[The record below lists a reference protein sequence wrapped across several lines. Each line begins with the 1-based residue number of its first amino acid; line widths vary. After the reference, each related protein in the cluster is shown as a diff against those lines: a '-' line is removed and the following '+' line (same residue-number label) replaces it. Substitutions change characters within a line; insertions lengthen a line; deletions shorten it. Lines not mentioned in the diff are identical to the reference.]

1 MRRAWRATGP
11 RTPEGKAVSSQN
23 ARRHGLTAEPDPDI
37 VGAWFNVILGNG
49 PGAYEEPSA
58 SDAADHQADH
68 QSDPGRELALRLAMA
83 EARYHR
89 ALHAL
94 EAHPRAPQSA
104 QAQVTA
110 FHAAMRAHLQDMVD
124 ARPNGRPQLEEL
136 EYASDALRR
145 LGRLVNEAD
154 RERRLHA
161 RYVGE
166 ARSER
171 RKALRAWC
179 DYNRGLNPNS
189 RNELSASRNV
199 KGKG

>member
-1 MRRAWRATGP
+1 
-11 RTPEGKAVSSQN
+11 VSSQN

-58 SDAADHQADH
+58 VDVAYHQA
-68 QSDPGRELALRLAMA
+68 DPGRELTPRLATA

-110 FHAAMRAHLQDMVD
+110 FHAAVRAHLQDTVD

-145 LGRLVNEAD
+145 FGRLVNEAD

-179 DYNRGLNPNS
+179 DYSRGANPNS
-189 RNELSASRNV
+189 RNELSASGNG

>member
-1 MRRAWRATGP
+1 MSGGWRATGP

-37 VGAWFNVILGNG
+37 VGAWFNVILGNSLE
-49 PGAYEEPSA
+49 AYEEPSA
-58 SDAADHQADH
+58 AESADHQANH
-68 QSDPGRELALRLAMA
+68 QSNPGREVALRLAIA

-145 LGRLVNEAD
+145 LGRLVNEVG

-179 DYNRGLNPNS
+179 DYNRGANPNS
-189 RNELSASRNV
+189 RNELSPGRNG

>member
-1 MRRAWRATGP
+1 MSRARRATGP

-37 VGAWFNVILGNG
+37 VSAWFNVILGNG
-49 PGAYEEPSA
+49 PEAYEEPSSA
-58 SDAADHQADH
+58 DAADHQADH
-68 QSDPGRELALRLAMA
+68 QSDPGRELALRLAIA

-94 EAHPRAPQSA
+94 EAHPRAPKSA

-124 ARPNGRPQLEEL
+124 ARPSGRPQLEEL

-145 LGRLVNEAD
+145 FGRLVHEAD

-179 DYNRGLNPNS
+179 DYNRGTNSNS
-189 RNELSASRNV
+189 RNELSASGNG

>member
-23 ARRHGLTAEPDPDI
+23 ARRHGLTAEPHPDI

-58 SDAADHQADH
+58 SDAADHQ
-68 QSDPGRELALRLAMA
+68 SDPGRELALRLAIA

-94 EAHPRAPQSA
+94 EAHPRAPKSA
-104 QAQVTA
+104 QAQATA

-145 LGRLVNEAD
+145 FGQLVNEAD

-179 DYNRGLNPNS
+179 DYNRGANPNS
-189 RNELSASRNV
+189 RNELSANGNG

>member
-1 MRRAWRATGP
+1 MSKPSRATGP

-49 PGAYEEPSA
+49 PEAYEEPSSA
-58 SDAADHQADH
+58 DAADHQAD
-68 QSDPGRELALRLAMA
+68 PERELALRLAIA

-94 EAHPRAPQSA
+94 EAHPRAPKSA

-110 FHAAMRAHLQDMVD
+110 FHAAMRAHLQDMVY
-124 ARPNGRPQLEEL
+124 ARPSGRPQLEEL

-145 LGRLVNEAD
+145 FGRLVNEAD

-179 DYNRGLNPNS
+179 DYNRGTNSNS
-189 RNELSASRNV
+189 RNELSASQKV
-199 KGKG
+199 KD

>member
-1 MRRAWRATGP
+1 MSRARRATGP

-37 VGAWFNVILGNG
+37 VGAWFNVIL
-49 PGAYEEPSA
+49 EEPSA
-58 SDAADHQADH
+58 SDAADHQAD
-68 QSDPGRELALRLAMA
+68 PGRELALRLAIA

-94 EAHPRAPQSA
+94 EAHPRAPKSA
-104 QAQVTA
+104 QTQATA

-145 LGRLVNEAD
+145 FGRLVTD
-154 RERRLHA
+154 VGRERRLHA

-179 DYNRGLNPNS
+179 DYNRGTNSNS
-189 RNELSASRNV
+189 RNELSASGNG

>member
-1 MRRAWRATGP
+1 
-11 RTPEGKAVSSQN
+11 
-23 ARRHGLTAEPDPDI
+23 

-58 SDAADHQADH
+58 SEPADYQADH
-68 QSDPGRELALRLAMA
+68 QSDPGREVALRRAIA

-110 FHAAMRAHLQDMVD
+110 FHSAMRAHLQDMVD

-145 LGRLVNEAD
+145 FGQLVNEAD

-179 DYNRGLNPNS
+179 DYNRGTNSNS
-189 RNELSASRNV
+189 RNELSASQKV
-199 KGKG
+199 KEKG

>member
-1 MRRAWRATGP
+1 MSGGWRSTGP
-11 RTPEGKAVSSQN
+11 RTPKGKAVSSQN

-37 VGAWFNVILGNG
+37 VGAWLNVILGTG

-58 SDAADHQADH
+58 SEPANHQANH
-68 QSDPGRELALRLAMA
+68 QLDQGRELALRLAIA

-94 EAHPRAPQSA
+94 EAHPRAPKSA

-110 FHAAMRAHLQDMVD
+110 FNAAMRTHLQDIVD

-145 LGRLVNEAD
+145 FGQLVNEAD
-154 RERRLHA
+154 RQRRLHA

-179 DYNRGLNPNS
+179 EYSRGANTNS
-189 RNELSASRNV
+189 RNELPTSGNGKS
-199 KGKG
+199 KG

>member
-1 MRRAWRATGP
+1 MSRARCATGP

-23 ARRHGLTAEPDPDI
+23 ARRHGLTTEPDPDI
-37 VGAWFNVILGNG
+37 VSAWFNVILGNG
-49 PGAYEEPSA
+49 PEACEEPSSA
-58 SDAADHQADH
+58 DAADHQAD
-68 QSDPGRELALRLAMA
+68 PRRELALRLAIA

-110 FHAAMRAHLQDMVD
+110 FQAEMRAHLQDMID
-124 ARPNGRPQLEEL
+124 ARPSGRPQLEEL

-145 LGRLVNEAD
+145 FGRLVNEAG

-179 DYNRGLNPNS
+179 DYSRGLNPNS
-189 RNELSASRNV
+189 RNELSASRNTKS
-199 KGKG
+199 KG

>member
-1 MRRAWRATGP
+1 MSRARCATGP

-23 ARRHGLTAEPDPDI
+23 ARRHGLTTEPDPDI
-37 VGAWFNVILGNG
+37 VSAWFNVILGNG
-49 PGAYEEPSA
+49 PEACEEPSSA
-58 SDAADHQADH
+58 DAADHQAD
-68 QSDPGRELALRLAMA
+68 PRRELALRLAIA

-110 FHAAMRAHLQDMVD
+110 FQAEMRAHLQDMVD

-145 LGRLVNEAD
+145 FGRLVNEAG

-179 DYNRGLNPNS
+179 DYSRGLNPNS
-189 RNELSASRNV
+189 RNELSASRNTKS
-199 KGKG
+199 KG

>member
-1 MRRAWRATGP
+1 MSGGWRSTGP
-11 RTPEGKAVSSQN
+11 RTPKGKAVSSQN
-23 ARRHGLTAEPDPDI
+23 ARRHGLTTEPDPDI
-37 VGAWFNVILGNG
+37 VGAWLNVILGTG

-58 SDAADHQADH
+58 AEPADH
-68 QSDPGRELALRLAMA
+68 QSDHQLDQGRELALRLAIA

-94 EAHPRAPQSA
+94 EAHPRAPQSS

-110 FHAAMRAHLQDMVD
+110 FHAAMRTHLQDMVD

-145 LGRLVNEAD
+145 FGQLVNEAG

-166 ARSER
+166 ARSQR
-171 RKALRAWC
+171 RKALRAWY
-179 DYNRGLNPNS
+179 DYNRGANPNS
-189 RNELSASRNV
+189 RNELSASGSG

>member
-1 MRRAWRATGP
+1 MSRAWRATGP

-23 ARRHGLTAEPDPDI
+23 ARRHGLTAEPDRNI

-49 PGAYEEPSA
+49 PEAYEEPSA
-58 SDAADHQADH
+58 ADVADHQAD
-68 QSDPGRELALRLAMA
+68 PRREAALRLAIA

-94 EAHPRAPQSA
+94 EAHPKKPKSA

-145 LGRLVNEAD
+145 FGRLVNEAD

-161 RYVGE
+161 RYLGE

-179 DYNRGLNPNS
+179 DYNHGTNSNS
-189 RNELSASRNV
+189 RNELSASQKVEV
-199 KGKG
+199 KG

>member
-1 MRRAWRATGP
+1 MSRAWRSTGP
-11 RTPEGKAVSSQN
+11 RTLQGKAVSSQN
-23 ARRHGLTAEPDPDI
+23 ARRHGLTAEPDPNI
-37 VGAWFNVILGNG
+37 VGAWFNVIRGNG
-49 PGAYEEPSA
+49 SGAYEEPSA
-58 SDAADHQADH
+58 ADAADHQAD
-68 QSDPGRELALRLAMA
+68 PGREVALRVAIA

-110 FHAAMRAHLQDMVD
+110 FQAAMRSHLQDMVD

-145 LGRLVNEAD
+145 FGRLVNEAG

-166 ARSER
+166 ARSEC
-171 RKALRAWC
+171 RKAMRAWC
-179 DYNRGLNPNS
+179 DYNRRTNQNS
-189 RNELSASRNV
+189 RNELSPSGNGKR
-199 KGKG
+199 KG

>member
-1 MRRAWRATGP
+1 M
-11 RTPEGKAVSSQN
+11 SSQN
-23 ARRHGLTAEPDPDI
+23 ARRHGLTAEPDQNI

-49 PGAYEEPSA
+49 PGAYEEPGSA
-58 SDAADHQADH
+58 DAA
-68 QSDPGRELALRLAMA
+68 DPGREVALRLATA

-94 EAHPRAPQSA
+94 EAHPQEPQSA
-104 QAQVTA
+104 QAQMTA
-110 FHAAMRAHLQDMVD
+110 FQAAMHAHLQDMKD

-136 EYASDALRR
+136 EYASSAMRR
-145 LGRLVNEAD
+145 FGRLVDEVG
-154 RERRLHA
+154 RERRPYV

-179 DYNRGLNPNS
+179 NYSRATNPNS
-189 RNELSASRNV
+189 RNELCASRN
-199 KGKG
+199 GKARG

>member
-1 MRRAWRATGP
+1 MSRPWRATGP

-37 VGAWFNVILGNG
+37 MGAWFNVILGNG
-49 PGAYEEPSA
+49 PEAYEEPSSA
-58 SDAADHQADH
+58 DAADH
-68 QSDPGRELALRLAMA
+68 QSDPGRELALRLAIA

-94 EAHPRAPQSA
+94 EAHPRAPKSA
-104 QAQVTA
+104 QAQATA

-145 LGRLVNEAD
+145 FGGLVNEAD

-179 DYNRGLNPNS
+179 DYNRGSNSNS
-189 RNELSASRNV
+189 RNELSASGNSKS
-199 KGKG
+199 KG

>member
-1 MRRAWRATGP
+1 MSRPWRATGP

-37 VGAWFNVILGNG
+37 MGAWFNVILGNG
-49 PGAYEEPSA
+49 PEAYEEPSSA
-58 SDAADHQADH
+58 DAADH
-68 QSDPGRELALRLAMA
+68 QSDPGRELALRLAIA

-94 EAHPRAPQSA
+94 EAHPRAPESA

-110 FHAAMRAHLQDMVD
+110 FHSAMRAHLQDMVD

-145 LGRLVNEAD
+145 FGQLVNEAD

-179 DYNRGLNPNS
+179 DYNRGSNSNS
-189 RNELSASRNV
+189 RNELSASGNSKS
-199 KGKG
+199 KG

>member
-1 MRRAWRATGP
+1 M
-11 RTPEGKAVSSQN
+11 
-23 ARRHGLTAEPDPDI
+23 
-37 VGAWFNVILGNG
+37 
-49 PGAYEEPSA
+49 
-58 SDAADHQADH
+58 
-68 QSDPGRELALRLAMA
+68 ALRLATA

-94 EAHPRAPQSA
+94 EAHPRAPKSA

-145 LGRLVNEAD
+145 FGRLVHEAD

-179 DYNRGLNPNS
+179 EYIRGANTNS
-189 RNELSASRNV
+189 RNELSPQPER
-199 KGKG
+199 

>member
-1 MRRAWRATGP
+1 M
-11 RTPEGKAVSSQN
+11 SSQN

-58 SDAADHQADH
+58 SEPADHQANH
-68 QSDPGRELALRLAMA
+68 QSDPGREVALRLAVA

-94 EAHPRAPQSA
+94 EAHPRARQSA

-145 LGRLVNEAD
+145 FGQLVNEAD

-179 DYNRGLNPNS
+179 DYNRGANPNS
-189 RNELSASRNV
+189 RNELSLGRNG

>member
-1 MRRAWRATGP
+1 M
-11 RTPEGKAVSSQN
+11 SSQN

-37 VGAWFNVILGNG
+37 VGAWLNVILGNG
-49 PGAYEEPSA
+49 REAYEEPSSA
-58 SDAADHQADH
+58 DAADRLADHQAD
-68 QSDPGRELALRLAMA
+68 PRRELALRLAIA

-89 ALHAL
+89 ALKAL
-94 EAHPRAPQSA
+94 ESHPQEPQSA
-104 QAQVTA
+104 QAQATA
-110 FHAAMRAHLQDMVD
+110 FHAAMRTHLQDMVD

-145 LGRLVNEAD
+145 FGRLVNEAD

-179 DYNRGLNPNS
+179 DYNRGANSNS
-189 RNELSASRNV
+189 RNDLSPGRNG

>member
-1 MRRAWRATGP
+1 MSRGWHSTGP
-11 RTPEGKAVSSQN
+11 RTPRGKAVSSQN

-37 VGAWFNVILGNG
+37 VGAWFNVILGNS

-58 SDAADHQADH
+58 AEPADHQANH
-68 QSDPGRELALRLAMA
+68 QLEPGRELALRLAIA

-110 FHAAMRAHLQDMVD
+110 FHTAMRAHLQEMVD

-145 LGRLVNEAD
+145 FGQLVNEAD

-179 DYNRGLNPNS
+179 DYSRGANPNS
-189 RNELSASRNV
+189 RNELSAIGNV

>member
-1 MRRAWRATGP
+1 MSGGWRSTGP
-11 RTPEGKAVSSQN
+11 RTPQGKAVSSQN
-23 ARRHGLTAEPDPDI
+23 ARRHGLTSEPDPDI

-58 SDAADHQADH
+58 SEPADHQL
-68 QSDPGRELALRLAMA
+68 DPGREAALRLAIA

-145 LGRLVNEAD
+145 FGRLVNEAD

-161 RYVGE
+161 RYLGE

-179 DYNRGLNPNS
+179 DYNHGTNSNS
-189 RNELSASRNV
+189 RNELSASQKVEV
-199 KGKG
+199 KG

>member
-1 MRRAWRATGP
+1 MSKPSRATGP

-49 PGAYEEPSA
+49 PEAYEEPSSA
-58 SDAADHQADH
+58 NAADHQA
-68 QSDPGRELALRLAMA
+68 DPGRELALRLAIA

-94 EAHPRAPQSA
+94 EAHPRAPKSA
-104 QAQVTA
+104 QVQVTA
-110 FHAAMRAHLQDMVD
+110 FHAAMRTHLQDMVD

-136 EYASDALRR
+136 AYASDALRR
-145 LGRLVNEAD
+145 FGRLVNEAD

-189 RNELSASRNV
+189 RNELSASGNG

>member
-1 MRRAWRATGP
+1 MSRARRATGP

-23 ARRHGLTAEPDPDI
+23 ARRHGLTTEPDPDI
-37 VGAWFNVILGNG
+37 VGAWLNVILDNG
-49 PGAYEEPSA
+49 PEAYEEPSSA
-58 SDAADHQADH
+58 DAADYQTDH
-68 QSDPGRELALRLAMA
+68 QSDPGRELALRLAIA

-94 EAHPRAPQSA
+94 EAHPRATQSA

-145 LGRLVNEAD
+145 FGQLVNEAG
-154 RERRLHA
+154 REHRLHA

-179 DYNRGLNPNS
+179 DYNRGTNSNS
-189 RNELSASRNV
+189 RNELSASGNG

>member
-1 MRRAWRATGP
+1 MSRARRATGP

-49 PGAYEEPSA
+49 PEAYEEPSSA
-58 SDAADHQADH
+58 DAADHQADH
-68 QSDPGRELALRLAMA
+68 QSDPGRELALRLAIA

-94 EAHPRAPQSA
+94 EAHPRAPKSA
-104 QAQVTA
+104 QAQATA

-124 ARPNGRPQLEEL
+124 ARPSGRPQLEEL

-145 LGRLVNEAD
+145 FGRLVNEAG

-179 DYNRGLNPNS
+179 DYSRGLNPNS
-189 RNELSASRNV
+189 RNELSASRNTKS
-199 KGKG
+199 KG